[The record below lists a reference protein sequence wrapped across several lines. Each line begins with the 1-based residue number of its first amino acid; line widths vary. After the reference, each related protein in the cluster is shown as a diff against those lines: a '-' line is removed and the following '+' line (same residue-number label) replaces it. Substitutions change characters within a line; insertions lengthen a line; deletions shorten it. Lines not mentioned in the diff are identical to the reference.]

1 MSDKKTAAMPAA
13 GDPGRATLWRVTDGG
28 RTPLGTLI
36 LARSLRERTRG
47 LLGRDGLPPGEFM
60 LLDPC
65 GSIHTFGMRFA
76 IDVLFLDRDNR
87 VVRVAPDV
95 APGRMRFGGLRA
107 RRTIETAS
115 GWLDSKSLFGAFVE
129 WQADQRQ

>member
-1 MSDKKTAAMPAA
+1 MRTSPLRVGGLSPIDAC
-13 GDPGRATLWRVTDGG
+13 LWAEG
-28 RTPLGTLI
+28 PL
-36 LARSLRERTRG
+36 ERMRG

-60 LLDPC
+60 LLDPG